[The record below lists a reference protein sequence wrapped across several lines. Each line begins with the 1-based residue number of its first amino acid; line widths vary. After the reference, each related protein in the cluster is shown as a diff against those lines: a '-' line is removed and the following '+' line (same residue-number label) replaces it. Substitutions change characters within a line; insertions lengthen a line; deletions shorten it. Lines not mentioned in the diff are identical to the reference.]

1 MKLVEFINEAIDHPD
16 EPLWIN
22 PERVGAVYASD
33 REDVTVIAIGRS
45 GCPFASVPIPALPEA
60 VPPPESVTPRS

>member
-45 GCPFASVPIPALPEA
+45 IYIVRGSPQAVNTKLEA
-60 VPPPESVTPRS
+60 VS